1 VIEELL
7 ISATPFGVRTAGLS
21 QGKVVAFNGES
32 HAQPR
37 LLGNIYLAA
46 PGRQGGAA
54 RFVTIGEDQSAFL
67 PEAGGGGDGGGGA
80 ANRVVQVVRDSLGG
94 KAPRVSAAP
103 ALAGRYLVYFPGG
116 AGVSVARRIGDEA
129 ERARLLALGQKILQE
144 GGLTLRSATAG
155 VPDSL
160 IQAEAAR
167 LAARWSDIADK
178 SRSMA
183 APALLLAGPGLAERM
198 IRDLSLATLKRI
210 LVDDKETHGK
220 LAGYIEETAPELR
233 ACLEYADEALFER
246 HDAAGALSAALA
258 PEVALPGGGRLM
270 IEPSEALT
278 VIDVDSGARSGGRD
292 SALAAACLEAAAA
305 AAAEIRRR
313 NLAGLI
319 VVDFPRL
326 ADADARAALVREMH
340 GQMRTDPTPHKVVDI
355 SASGLMEITRRRAET
370 PILELLTESA
380 PGDGY
385 TGYGGRQARLDALA
399 FDIADQARRQLAPG
413 TRNASLHMA
422 PELAEYLARYDSQAV
437 RGGAAALEDWL
448 GVKLTVRQESGYRR
462 DKWSIEAA

>member
-1 VIEELL
+1 MIEELL
-7 ISATPFGVRTAGLS
+7 ISATPFGVRTASLS
-21 QGKVVAFNGES
+21 RGKVLAFNGES

-67 PEAGGGGDGGGGA
+67 PEAGGSGGTGA
-80 ANRVVQVVRDSLGG
+80 PRRVVQVVRDALGG

-103 ALAGRYLVYFPGG
+103 ALAGRYLVYFPHGE
-116 AGVSVARRIGDEA
+116 GVSVASRIGDEA
-129 ERARLLALGQKILQE
+129 ESARLLALGQKILPE
-144 GGLTLRSATAG
+144 GGMTLRSAAAG
-155 VPDSL
+155 APDAL
-160 IQAEAAR
+160 IEAEAAR
-167 LAARWSDIADK
+167 LAARWSDIMDK
-178 SRSMA
+178 SRSIA
-183 APALLLAGPGLAERM
+183 APALLLAGPSLAERM
-198 IRDLSLATLKRI
+198 VRDLAPATLKRI
-210 LVDDKETHGK
+210 LVDDKETHRK
-220 LAGYIEETAPELR
+220 LAGYIEETAPELLAR
-233 ACLEYADEALFER
+233 LEYADDALFER

-278 VIDVDSGARSGGRD
+278 AIDVDSGARSGGRD
-292 SALAAACLEAAAA
+292 NALSAACFEAAAA

-319 VVDFPRL
+319 VIDFPRL
-326 ADADARAALVREMH
+326 ADAAARAALVREMQS
-340 GQMRTDPTPHKVVDI
+340 QMRTDPTPHKVVDM

-380 PGDGY
+380 PADGY

-399 FDIADQARRQLAPG
+399 FDIADQARRQLGSG

-422 PELAEYLARYDSQAV
+422 PELAEYLAHFDSQAA
-437 RGGAAALEDWL
+437 RNGTAALEDWL
-448 GVKLTVRQESGYRR
+448 GVKLTVHWEPGYRR

>member
-1 VIEELL
+1 M
-7 ISATPFGVRTAGLS
+7 RTASLS
-21 QGKVVAFNGES
+21 QGKIVAFNGES

-46 PGRQGGAA
+46 PGREGVAA

-67 PEAGGGGDGGGGA
+67 PEAGATGA
-80 ANRVVQVVRDSLGG
+80 AGRVVQVVRDSLGG

-103 ALAGRYLVYFPGG
+103 ALAGRYLVYFPDGE
-116 AGVSVARRIGDEA
+116 GVSVARRIDDEA
-129 ERARLLALGQKILQE
+129 ERARLLALGQKVLQQ
-144 GGLTLRSATAG
+144 GGMTLRSAAAG
-155 VPDSL
+155 APDAL

-178 SRSMA
+178 SRSIA
-183 APALLLAGPGLAERM
+183 APALLLAGPSLAERM
-198 IRDLSLATLKRI
+198 IRDLSPATLKRI

-220 LAGYIEETAPELR
+220 LAGYIEETAPELL
-233 ACLEYADEALFER
+233 ACLEFANDALFER

-258 PEVALPGGGRLM
+258 PEVALAGGGRLM

-278 VIDVDSGARSGGRD
+278 VIDVDSGARSGGRE
-292 SALAAACLEAAAA
+292 SALSAACFEAAAVIA
-305 AAAEIRRR
+305 SEIRRR

-319 VVDFPRL
+319 VIDFPRL
-326 ADADARAALVREMH
+326 ADARACAALVREMQS
-340 GQMRTDPTPHKVVDI
+340 QMRTDPTPHKVVDI
-355 SASGLMEITRRRAET
+355 SASGLMEITRQRAEI

-399 FDIADQARRQLAPG
+399 FDMAAQARRQFGPG

-422 PELAEYLARYDSQAV
+422 PELAEYLAHFDSQAV
-437 RGGAAALEDWL
+437 RGGTAALEDWL
-448 GVKLTVRQESGYRR
+448 GVKLTVHREPGYRR